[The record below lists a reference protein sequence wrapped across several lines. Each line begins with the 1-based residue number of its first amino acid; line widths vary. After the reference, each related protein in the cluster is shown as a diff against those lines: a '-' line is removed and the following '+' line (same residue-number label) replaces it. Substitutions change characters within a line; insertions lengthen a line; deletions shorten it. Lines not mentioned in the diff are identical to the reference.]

1 MRTGKKIGCPK
12 FPSRRT
18 YSGDFGYYKSSIIKA
33 GTVKMTKIWLKNV
46 KNQCNYALSWQCTP
60 LLIKRDRQAFSLDRL
75 CYLKLE
81 MDSSRDGQNFFSITT
96 FCLIP

>member
-1 MRTGKKIGCPK
+1 MRTGKKIECPK
-12 FPSRRT
+12 FPSGRT

-60 LLIKRDRQAFSLDRL
+60 LVLIKRDRQAFSLHRL

-81 MDSSRDGQNFFSITT
+81 MDPRDGQKFFLIAT
-96 FCLIP
+96 FSLIL

>member
-1 MRTGKKIGCPK
+1 MSKISK
-12 FPSRRT
+12 WKDLQW
-18 YSGDFGYYKSSIIKA
+18 DFGYYKSSIIKA

-60 LLIKRDRQAFSLDRL
+60 LVLNKRDRQAFPLHRL

-81 MDSSRDGQNFFSITT
+81 MDPRDGQKIFLTAT
-96 FCLIP
+96 FCLIL